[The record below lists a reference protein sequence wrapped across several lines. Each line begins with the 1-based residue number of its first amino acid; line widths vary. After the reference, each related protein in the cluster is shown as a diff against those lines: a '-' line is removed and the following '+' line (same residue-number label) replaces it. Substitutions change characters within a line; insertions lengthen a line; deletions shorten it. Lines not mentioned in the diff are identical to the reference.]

1 MITDRHFAFGHVVV
15 IVNYNV

>member
-15 IVNYNV
+15 IVNYV